1 MKISS
6 MKILMV
12 HADKEE
18 RGRLAIMLARFE
30 HSIAFTNKIDVFDL
44 KLDAYDLIIVD
55 EDLSD
60 GPGYVFLKQLSSK
73 YRAKTIL
80 MSNSDK
86 KERSFCQSSMGI
98 YECMKKPVKPMDLA
112 VVVCDFFV
120 SFYLSDNNLTSLSC

>member
-30 HSIAFTNKIDVFDL
+30 HSVAFTNKVDVFDL
-44 KLDAYDLIIVD
+44 KLDSYDLIIVD
-55 EDLSD
+55 EELSD
-60 GPGYVFLKQLSSK
+60 GPGYVFLRQLSSK

-80 MSNSDK
+80 MSNSDTQ
-86 KERSFCQSSMGI
+86 ERAVCQSSMGI
-98 YECMKKPVKPMDLA
+98 YECMKKPIKPMDLA

-120 SFYLSDNNLTSLSC
+120 SFYLSDNSLASVS

>member
-30 HSIAFTNKIDVFDL
+30 HSVAFTNKVDVFDL
-44 KLDAYDLIIVD
+44 KLDSYDLIIVD
-55 EDLSD
+55 EELSD
-60 GPGYVFLKQLSSK
+60 GPRYVFLRQLSSK

-80 MSNSDK
+80 MSNSGTQ
-86 KERSFCQSSMGI
+86 ERAVCQSSMGI
-98 YECMKKPVKPMDLA
+98 YECMKKPIKPMDLA

-120 SFYLSDNNLTSLSC
+120 SFYLSDNSLASVS

>member
-18 RGRLAIMLARFE
+18 RGRLAIMLARYE
-30 HSIAFTNKIDVFDL
+30 HSVAFTNKVDVFDL
-44 KLDAYDLIIVD
+44 KLDSYDLIIVD
-55 EDLSD
+55 EELSD
-60 GPGYVFLKQLSSK
+60 GPGYVFLRQLSSK

-80 MSNSDK
+80 MSNSGTQ
-86 KERSFCQSSMGI
+86 ERAVCQSSMGI
-98 YECMKKPVKPMDLA
+98 YECMKKPIKPMDLA

-120 SFYLSDNNLTSLSC
+120 SFYLSDNSLASVS

>member
-30 HSIAFTNKIDVFDL
+30 HSVAFTNKVDVFDL
-44 KLDAYDLIIVD
+44 KLDSYDLIIVD
-55 EDLSD
+55 EELSD
-60 GPGYVFLKQLSSK
+60 GPGYVFLRQLSSK

-80 MSNSDK
+80 MSNSDTQK
-86 KERSFCQSSMGI
+86 RAVCQSSIGI
-98 YECMKKPVKPMDLA
+98 YECIKKPIKPIDLA

-120 SFYLSDNNLTSLSC
+120 SFYLSDNSLASVS

>member
-18 RGRLAIMLARFE
+18 RGRLTIMLARFE
-30 HSIAFTNKIDVFDL
+30 HSISFANKIDVFDL

-55 EDLSD
+55 EDLSS
-60 GPGYVFLKQLSSK
+60 GPGYLSLNQLSSK

-86 KERSFCQSSMGI
+86 KERAVCQSSMGI

-112 VVVCDFFV
+112 VVVCDFYV
-120 SFYLSDNNLTSLSC
+120 SFYLNDNSLVPLSY

>member
-1 MKISS
+1 
-6 MKILMV
+6 
-12 HADKEE
+12 
-18 RGRLAIMLARFE
+18 MLARFE
-30 HSIAFTNKIDVFDL
+30 HSIAFTNGVNFTGL
-44 KLDAYDLIIVD
+44 KLDAYDLIIID

-86 KERSFCQSSMGI
+86 QERAVWQSSMGI
-98 YECMKKPVKPMDLA
+98 YECMKKPIKPMDLA

-120 SFYLSDNNLTSLSC
+120 SFYLSDNRMASLSC